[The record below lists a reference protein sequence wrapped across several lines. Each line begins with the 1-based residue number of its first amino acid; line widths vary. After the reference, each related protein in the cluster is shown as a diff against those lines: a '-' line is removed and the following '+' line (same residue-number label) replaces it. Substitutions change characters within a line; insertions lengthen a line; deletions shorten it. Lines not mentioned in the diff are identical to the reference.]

1 LIKNMENTQDV
12 TMQQKVVSFANS
24 EHYQGA
30 VELLKRSLTQVMS
43 LVGET
48 EFKTV
53 VNALTVEFE
62 TALVQRF
69 VVEINYIRTGENLNQ
84 PL

>member
-1 LIKNMENTQDV
+1 MENQT
-12 TMQQKVVSFANS
+12 TEQKVVSFANS

-30 VELLKRSLTQVMS
+30 VELLKRSLTEITT
-43 LVGET
+43 LIGEN

-53 VNALTVEFE
+53 LNAMTVELE

-69 VVEINYIRTGENLNQ
+69 VVAINKIRTGENLTE
-84 PL
+84 PK

>member
-1 LIKNMENTQDV
+1 MDTDQTVE
-12 TMQQKVVSFANS
+12 QKVVSFANS

-30 VELLKRSLTQVMS
+30 VELLKRSLTTITS
-43 LVGET
+43 LIAED

-53 VNALTVEFE
+53 VNALTVELE
-62 TALVQRF
+62 TALIQRF
-69 VVEINYIRTGENLNQ
+69 VVSINNIRTGENLNQ

>member
-1 LIKNMENTQDV
+1 MEQNEQTTQ
-12 TMQQKVVSFANS
+12 QRVVSFATS

-30 VELLKRSLTQVMS
+30 VELLKRSLTEITS
-43 LVGET
+43 LIGED
-48 EFKTV
+48 EFKTI
-53 VNALTVEFE
+53 VNALTVELE

-69 VVEINYIRTGENLNQ
+69 VIEINKIRTGENLNQ